1 MFEKVRQKKK
11 APARK
16 EVRVAAAGEKIFE
29 LVLAPQAK
37 KTFEFVFA
45 PQAKI
50 VFGIRCSPFKKY
62 LRIKRAYA
70 VRRSVNI

>member
-1 MFEKVRQKKK
+1 MRKS
-11 APARK
+11 ARK
-16 EVRVAAAGEKIFE
+16 KGPCQEVRVAAAGEKIFE